1 MATNFETLCEAEEH
15 AHLMAGLVEMSPDSF
30 TLEQKRAILA
40 ELIKSKVAME
50 NGMRESFSRLG
61 EVEQTMLLDSLG
73 KSGHRDREWWYRMLM
88 DGPVHRDL
96 PTL

>member
-1 MATNFETLCEAEEH
+1 METNFETLCEAEEH
-15 AHLMAGLVEMSPDSF
+15 AHLMAGFVEMSPDSF
-30 TLEQKRAILA
+30 TTEQKQAILT
-40 ELIKSKVAME
+40 ELIESKVAME
-50 NGMRESFSRLG
+50 NSMRESFSRLS

-73 KSGHRDREWWYRMLM
+73 KSGHRDRAWWHRMLM